1 MSSSSYLASIIF
13 SVLLIIFGV
22 IIIMNPAGTMTAFAL
37 IISIVMI
44 ITGLTNIFLFMSLRD
59 FKGSIYYLIEGGISI
74 ILGIM
79 LLSSQS
85 ALENLLPLLVGFWIA
100 LKSVTAVVTAIEW
113 KKRSYPA
120 WKSLMTGG
128 IIGILLALLIA
139 AVPKIVSVYISL
151 VLGIAMIIV
160 GVVIILFVI
169 NLRRISSIDTKKGLF
184 KSPFFY
190 YKK

>member
-1 MSSSSYLASIIF
+1 MSSSSYLTSIIF

-22 IIIMNPAGTMTAFAL
+22 IIIMNPAGTMTAFA
-37 IISIVMI
+37 IMISILMI
-44 ITGLTNIFLFMSLRD
+44 VSGLTNIFLFMSLRD

-79 LLSSQS
+79 LLSNQS
-85 ALENLLPLLVGFWIA
+85 ALENLLPFLIGFWIA

-113 KKRSYPA
+113 KKRTYPA

-139 AVPKIVSVYISL
+139 AVPKIVSMSISL
-151 VLGIAMIIV
+151 ILGITMIIM
-160 GVVIILFVI
+160 GIVIIVFVI
-169 NLRRISSIDTKKGLF
+169 NLRRIS
-184 KSPFFY
+184 
-190 YKK
+190 

>member
-1 MSSSSYLASIIF
+1 MSSSSYLASIIV
-13 SVLLIIFGV
+13 SVLFIIFGV

-37 IISIVMI
+37 IISILMI
-44 ITGLTNIFLFMSLRD
+44 ISGLTNIFLFISLRD
-59 FKGSIYYLIEGGISI
+59 FKGAVYYLVEGGISI

-100 LKSVTAVVTAIEW
+100 LKSITTVVTAIEW
-113 KKRSYPA
+113 KKRNYPA
-120 WKSLMTGG
+120 WKSLMAGG

-151 VLGIAMIIV
+151 VLGIAMIII

-169 NLRRISSIDTKKGLF
+169 NLRRIS
-184 KSPFFY
+184 
-190 YKK
+190 

>member
-1 MSSSSYLASIIF
+1 MSSSSYLTSIIF

-22 IIIMNPAGTMTAFAL
+22 IIIMNPAGTMTAFA
-37 IISIVMI
+37 IMISILMI
-44 ITGLTNIFLFMSLRD
+44 VSGLTNIFLFMSLRD

-79 LLSSQS
+79 LLSNQS
-85 ALENLLPLLVGFWIA
+85 ALENLLPFLIGFWIA

-113 KKRSYPA
+113 KKRTYPA

-139 AVPKIVSVYISL
+139 AVPKIVSMSISL
-151 VLGIAMIIV
+151 MLGITMIIM
-160 GVVIILFVI
+160 GIVIIVFVI
-169 NLRRISSIDTKKGLF
+169 NLRRIS
-184 KSPFFY
+184 
-190 YKK
+190 

>member
-1 MSSSSYLASIIF
+1 MSASSYLASIIF

-22 IIIMNPAGTMTAFAL
+22 IIIMNPTGTMTAFAL
-37 IISIVMI
+37 IISILMI
-44 ITGLTNIFLFMSLRD
+44 ISGLTNIFLFISLRD

-100 LKSVTAVVTAIEW
+100 LKSVTAVVTAVEW

-120 WKSLMTGG
+120 WKSLMAGG
-128 IIGILLALLIA
+128 IVGILLALLIA

-151 VLGIAMIIV
+151 VIGIAMIII
-160 GVVIILFVI
+160 GVIIILFVF
-169 NLRRISSIDTKKGLF
+169 NLKRIS
-184 KSPFFY
+184 
-190 YKK
+190 

>member
-13 SVLLIIFGV
+13 SVLIIIFGV
-22 IIIMNPAGTMTAFAL
+22 IIIMNPAGTMTAFA
-37 IISIVMI
+37 IMISILMI
-44 ITGLTNIFLFMSLRD
+44 VSGLTNIFLFISLRD

-79 LLSSQS
+79 LLSNQS
-85 ALENLLPLLVGFWIA
+85 ALENLLPFLIGFWIA

-113 KKRSYPA
+113 KKRTYPA

-139 AVPKIVSVYISL
+139 AVPKIVSMSISL
-151 VLGIAMIIV
+151 MLGITMIIM
-160 GVVIILFVI
+160 GIVIIVFVI
-169 NLRRISSIDTKKGLF
+169 NLRRIS
-184 KSPFFY
+184 
-190 YKK
+190 

>member
-13 SVLLIIFGV
+13 SVLIIIFGV
-22 IIIMNPAGTMTAFAL
+22 IIIMNPAGTMTAFA
-37 IISIVMI
+37 IMISILMI
-44 ITGLTNIFLFMSLRD
+44 VSGLTNIFLFISLRD

-85 ALENLLPLLVGFWIA
+85 ALENLLPFLIGFWIA

-113 KKRSYPA
+113 KKRTYPA

-139 AVPKIVSVYISL
+139 AVPKIVSMSISL
-151 VLGIAMIIV
+151 MLGITMIIM
-160 GVVIILFVI
+160 GIVIIVFVI
-169 NLRRISSIDTKKGLF
+169 NLRRIS
-184 KSPFFY
+184 
-190 YKK
+190 

>member
-13 SVLLIIFGV
+13 SVLIIIFGV
-22 IIIMNPAGTMTAFAL
+22 IIIMNPAGTMTAFA
-37 IISIVMI
+37 IMISILMI
-44 ITGLTNIFLFMSLRD
+44 VSGLTNIFLFISLRD
-59 FKGSIYYLIEGGISI
+59 FKGSVYYLIEGGISI

-113 KKRSYPA
+113 KKRNYPA
-120 WKSLMTGG
+120 WKSLMAGG

-151 VLGIAMIIV
+151 VLGIAMIII

-169 NLRRISSIDTKKGLF
+169 NLRRIS
-184 KSPFFY
+184 
-190 YKK
+190 

>member
-13 SVLLIIFGV
+13 SVLLMIFGV
-22 IIIMNPAGTMTAFAL
+22 IIIMNPAGTMTAFAV
-37 IISIVMI
+37 IISILI
-44 ITGLTNIFLFMSLRD
+44 IVSGLTNIFLFISLRD
-59 FKGSIYYLIEGGISI
+59 FKGAVYYLIEGAISI

-113 KKRSYPA
+113 KKRTYHA
-120 WKSLMTGG
+120 WKSLMAGG
-128 IIGILLALLIA
+128 IVGILLALLIA
-139 AVPKIVSVYISL
+139 AIPKIVSVYISL
-151 VLGIAMIIV
+151 VLGIAMIII

-169 NLRRISSIDTKKGLF
+169 NLRRMS
-184 KSPFFY
+184 
-190 YKK
+190 